1 MSRLKVGDAGWLN
14 PERKKQLL
22 AICYLDSNSLNGVF
36 NHITPG
42 GSCLRKETSS
52 KNSSEEFKKTSWIQK
67 RERGHPDVFNLHR
80 SNTGTIFFFVLT
92 TTSTSPFKTIHSQG
106 GLFSMSHCL
115 QSEARSSS
123 NNNRRERWQKTNNN
137 CAVFLGRGEKSQLL
151 LSFSMIR
158 RRSEGWGGGREKQ
171 WNVSWRSFGVE
182 LEPQGLILDAVGG
195 DCVMWCVLGWGC
207 VCQPQ
212 LHVCLDTL
220 TCKYE
225 GKKTTTSNYTF

>member
-123 NNNRRERWQKTNNN
+123 SNNNRRERWQKTNNN
-137 CAVFLGRGEKSQLL
+137 CAVFLGRGEKSELL

-158 RRSEGWGGGREKQ
+158 RRSEGWGG
-171 WNVSWRSFGVE
+171 VE
-182 LEPQGLILDAVGG
+182 RNNETCHGAR
-195 DCVMWCVLGWGC
+195 LG
-207 VCQPQ
+207 
-212 LHVCLDTL
+212 
-220 TCKYE
+220 
-225 GKKTTTSNYTF
+225 